1 MCVSLAEMWGLV
13 NVNNAEVFCSYR
25 YVEISKMVEHN
36 TQHVSRGKDVLI
48 TTEIF
53 VWILKPV
60 YVYAT
65 MLHFV

>member
-1 MCVSLAEMWGLV
+1 
-13 NVNNAEVFCSYR
+13 VNNAEVFCSYR
-25 YVEISKMVEHN
+25 YISKMVEHN

-60 YVYAT
+60 YVDAT
-65 MLHFV
+65 MLPFV